1 MSNKFRTYLFSGGAL
16 LLLLG
21 AAIWIITPV
30 IASYIFAV
38 GAAAVA
44 VSYLTMQTKGLDF
57 RHKRL
62 HRFNVLASFLC
73 LFSSGLMFA
82 GRLEWV
88 LSLTIAAILLS
99 YTAFV
104 GAKKEE

>member
-57 RHKRL
+57 RQKRRIRL
-62 HRFNVLASFLC
+62 NVRASVLC
-73 LFSSGLMFA
+73 IVCSG
-82 GRLEWV
+82 
-88 LSLTIAAILLS
+88 
-99 YTAFV
+99 
-104 GAKKEE
+104 